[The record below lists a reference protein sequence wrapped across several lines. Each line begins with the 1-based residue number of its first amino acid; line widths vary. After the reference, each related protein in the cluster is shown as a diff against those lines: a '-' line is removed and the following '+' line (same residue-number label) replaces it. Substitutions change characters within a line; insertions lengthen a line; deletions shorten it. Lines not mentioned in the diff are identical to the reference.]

1 MERLQESPVV
11 LLRQELA
18 KIASYIEPESKLVD
32 SASDGSMEK
41 KRWKMTAYSTLH
53 IVLHIVRTLI
63 LHIVLHIVCT
73 LIP

>member
-11 LLRQELA
+11 LLGQELA

-41 KRWKMTAYSTLH
+41 KRWKMTAYGTH
-53 IVLHIVRTLI
+53 AH
-63 LHIVLHIVCT
+63 
-73 LIP
+73 